1 MGFFDIFS
9 GGNNYER
16 EERKRLKEEAED
28 YRREARNTLSEAK
41 DLYEDD
47 YKELKGETQRQIN
60 KLNDLVRSYN
70 RYKADCLQELGG
82 EINTTI
88 ENFKRFNISS
98 RVVSMPTSNST
109 FSSNV
114 SDIMSNISTSSFSSN
129 IMPGGLNIISLV
141 LSSMSDPYKDRDK
154 ALDQLYEARDYLAKV
169 QDAIAELKVVYNSL
183 KNSRAYVEDEKTYLT
198 QLMDKIRSIMPRLK
212 SAMTKE
218 TFTEKEA
225 STLQGVLKIAE
236 LIKKT
241 LETQLSD
248 KGGDISANY
257 KKYSQKIRDINNLI
271 PAQPVI
277 ESSSGW
283 VEKILQIEVY

>member
-1 MGFFDIFS
+1 MGFFDIF
-9 GGNNYER
+9 GGDDDDFER
-16 EERKRLKEEAED
+16 RERRRAKEEAAD
-28 YRREARNTLSEAK
+28 YRREAKNILSEAK

-47 YKELKGETQRQIN
+47 YKELKGETQRRIN

-82 EINTTI
+82 EINDTI

-98 RVVSMPTSNST
+98 RVISMPNISSN
-109 FSSNV
+109 FSS
-114 SDIMSNISTSSFSSN
+114 SMPNISTSSFSSS
-129 IMPGGLNIISLV
+129 IMPGGGLNLISLV
-141 LSSMSDPYKDRDK
+141 LSSASDPYKDRDK

-169 QDAIAELKVVYNSL
+169 QDAIAELKIVYRSL
-183 KNSRAYVEDEKTYLT
+183 ESSRTYVEDEKTYLT
-198 QLMDKIRSIMPRLK
+198 QLMGKIRAIMPRLK
-212 SAMTKE
+212 NAMTQNS
-218 TFTEKEA
+218 FTEKEA

-241 LETQLSD
+241 LETQLSE

-271 PAQPVI
+271 PVPPVI

>member
-1 MGFFDIFS
+1 MGFFDFLRDEDDFDRS
-9 GGNNYER
+9 
-16 EERKRLKEEAED
+16 ERKRAKEEAAD

-70 RYKADCLQELGG
+70 RYKEDCLQELGG
-82 EINTTI
+82 EISNTI

-98 RVVSMPTSNST
+98 RVISMPNISSN
-109 FSSNV
+109 FSSG
-114 SDIMSNISTSSFSSN
+114 MPNISASSFSSN
-129 IMPGGLNIISLV
+129 IMPDGLSLISLI
-141 LSSMSDPYKDRDK
+141 LSSTSDPYKDRDK

-169 QDAIAELKVVYNSL
+169 KDAIAELKIVYNSL
-183 KNSRAYVEDEKTYLT
+183 KSSRAYVEDEKTYLT
-198 QLMDKIRSIMPRLK
+198 QLMEKIRSIMPRLK
-212 SAMTKE
+212 SAMNQE

-248 KGGDISANY
+248 GGAISAKY

>member
-1 MGFFDIFS
+1 MGFFDIF
-9 GGNNYER
+9 GGDDDDFER
-16 EERKRLKEEAED
+16 RERRRAKEEAAD
-28 YRREARNTLSEAK
+28 YRREAKNILSEAK

-47 YKELKGETQRQIN
+47 YKELKGETQRRIN

-82 EINTTI
+82 DINDTI

-98 RVVSMPTSNST
+98 RVISMPNISSN
-109 FSSNV
+109 FSS
-114 SDIMSNISTSSFSSN
+114 SMPNISASSFSSS
-129 IMPGGLNIISLV
+129 IMPGGGLNLISLV
-141 LSSMSDPYKDRDK
+141 LSSASDPYKDRDK

-169 QDAIAELKVVYNSL
+169 QDAIAELKIVYRSL
-183 KNSRAYVEDEKTYLT
+183 ESSRTYVEDEKTYLT
-198 QLMDKIRSIMPRLK
+198 QLMGKIRAIMPRLK
-212 SAMTKE
+212 NAMTQNS
-218 TFTEKEA
+218 FTEKEA

-241 LETQLSD
+241 LETQLAE

-257 KKYSQKIRDINNLI
+257 KKYSQKIRDINKLI

>member
-1 MGFFDIFS
+1 MGFFDIF
-9 GGNNYER
+9 GGDDDDFER
-16 EERKRLKEEAED
+16 RERRRAKEEAAD
-28 YRREARNTLSEAK
+28 YRREARNILSEAK

-47 YKELKGETQRQIN
+47 YKELKGETQRRIN

-82 EINTTI
+82 EINDTI

-98 RVVSMPTSNST
+98 RVISMPNISSN
-109 FSSNV
+109 FSS
-114 SDIMSNISTSSFSSN
+114 SMPNISTSSFSSS
-129 IMPGGLNIISLV
+129 IMPGGGLNLISLV
-141 LSSMSDPYKDRDK
+141 LSSASDPYKDRDK

-169 QDAIAELKVVYNSL
+169 QDAIAELKIVYRSL
-183 KNSRAYVEDEKTYLT
+183 ESSRTYVEDEKTYLT
-198 QLMDKIRSIMPRLK
+198 QLMGKIRAIMPRLK
-212 SAMTKE
+212 NAMTQNS
-218 TFTEKEA
+218 FTEKEA

-241 LETQLSD
+241 LETQLAE

-257 KKYSQKIRDINNLI
+257 KKYSQKIRDINKLI

>member
-1 MGFFDIFS
+1 MGFFDFL
-9 GGNNYER
+9 GGGDDYER
-16 EERKRLKEEAED
+16 EERKRLKEEAAD

-82 EINTTI
+82 EISDTI

-98 RVVSMPTSNST
+98 RVISMPNISSN
-109 FSSNV
+109 FSS
-114 SDIMSNISTSSFSSN
+114 SIPNISTSSFSSSV
-129 IMPGGLNIISLV
+129 MPGGGLNLISLV
-141 LSSMSDPYKDRDK
+141 LSSAIDPYKDRDK

-183 KNSRAYVEDEKTYLT
+183 KSSRTYVEDEQTYLT
-198 QLMDKIRSIMPRLK
+198 QLMGKIRAIMPRLK
-212 SAMTKE
+212 SAMNQNS
-218 TFTEKEA
+218 FTEKEA

-283 VEKILQIEVY
+283 IESILQIEVY